1 MEKVYKTSKVKFITD
16 IAIGAEAG
24 RRSFGT
30 RDFETEIPTL
40 SSTFS
45 QIFTKKSCNWLGYI
59 YISEKVNYFFFVFL
73 PYNQKQRWEERMN
86 LRKKTL

>member
-30 RDFETEIPTL
+30 SDFETEIPTL

-45 QIFTKKSCNWLGYI
+45 QIFTKKKLQLIRIYI
-59 YISEKVNYFFFVFL
+59 YQEKLTTFSLYFYLIIKSKDGKNV
-73 PYNQKQRWEERMN
+73 W
-86 LRKKTL
+86 T